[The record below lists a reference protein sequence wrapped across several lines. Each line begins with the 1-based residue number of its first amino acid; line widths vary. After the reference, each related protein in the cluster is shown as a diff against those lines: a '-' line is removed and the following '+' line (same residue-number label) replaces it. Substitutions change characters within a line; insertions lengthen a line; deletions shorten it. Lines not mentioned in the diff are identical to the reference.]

1 MQQIIAPPGGNWLLP
16 VPPGAAGDPS
26 IHIAW
31 GRLGY
36 RLLCPGGASSFLSL
50 NLMPG
55 PPASGFDP
63 ILASFESDLQVTCK
77 HILPGLAH
85 PGCCCHGGLGSGE
98 CRLGSFLL
106 LPRSFFPGPT
116 FLPGFGLGCLLNPV
130 SWGIEVGG

>member
-63 ILASFESDLQVTCK
+63 ILASSLPVIAHDMWKAFDKHQVC
-77 HILPGLAH
+77 
-85 PGCCCHGGLGSGE
+85 
-98 CRLGSFLL
+98 SF
-106 LPRSFFPGPT
+106 RSVRFLD
-116 FLPGFGLGCLLNPV
+116 FLPMANASGSDVLWLHALLFRV
-130 SWGIEVGG
+130 ILCVHSKVYY